1 MFDVATELRDA
12 LIAYGIDAARAAEMS
27 AVMCG
32 FANPTNSTMEN
43 LRAATHRLVKAY
55 QPATAS
61 PYPRSARQAA
71 G

>member
-32 FANPTNSTMEN
+32 FANPTMEN